1 MTSPN
6 NARHAIEVLL
16 TTETCRGKYLTASEI
31 TAVPIPEI
39 VLHDGNLDVR
49 SKLSFPLD
57 VNDVV
62 AIKERAERAGV
73 GTRDATV
80 VNLDVAGEE
89 ISFFMHVLFS
99 FRTSSQFVP
108 HFIPIPSVHS
118 IDTFIHDS
126 VHSIWVLNIM

>member
-39 VLHDGNLDVR
+39 ILHDGNLDVR
-49 SKLSFPLD
+49 STKLSFPLD
-57 VNDVV
+57 VNGV
-62 AIKERAERAGV
+62 AAVKERAERAGV

-80 VNLDVAGEE
+80 VNLDV
-89 ISFFMHVLFS
+89 
-99 FRTSSQFVP
+99 RKT
-108 HFIPIPSVHS
+108 
-118 IDTFIHDS
+118 
-126 VHSIWVLNIM
+126 

>member
-1 MTSPN
+1 MTLKGGGEAPPPPTPTTTPMTSPN

-49 SKLSFPLD
+49 SNLSFPLD

-80 VNLDVAGEE
+80 VNLDV
-89 ISFFMHVLFS
+89 
-99 FRTSSQFVP
+99 RKT
-108 HFIPIPSVHS
+108 
-118 IDTFIHDS
+118 
-126 VHSIWVLNIM
+126 